1 MERIILHIDMDA
13 FFAAVEQRDH
23 EEYRG
28 KPVIVGGL
36 GPRGVVSTASYEARK
51 FGVHSAMAMAT
62 ARKRCPGAVFLPGD
76 HARYRDVS
84 RQIFSILARYSP
96 VIEPLSIDEGFLD
109 LTGMERLMGNPRAYG
124 EDIKRAVRE
133 ETGLTASVGIA
144 PNKFLAKLASDLEKP
159 DGLVVIRPEDAEAV
173 LAPLSVSRIFGV
185 GKKTEARLAA
195 LGFKTIGQLAA
206 ADRKKLA
213 RTVGERMASQLLALA
228 HGIDDRPVEPSR
240 EAQSVGREET
250 FAEDLHS
257 REEAERVLLALS
269 EEVGWR
275 LRRDGL
281 SARTVTLKLRLG
293 SFETFTR
300 SHTLPDPIAYDEDI
314 FREAQ
319 TLFRAFPMPPGQ
331 GIRLLGVSAGNL
343 SAGGELSLFD
353 DHEKKDRLYD
363 AIDKLKGRFGE
374 GILTRAALARPKD
387 APKGTRDN

>member
-13 FFAAVEQRDH
+13 FFASVEQRDH

-28 KPVIVGGL
+28 RPVIVGGL

-51 FGVHSAMAMAT
+51 FGVHSAQAMAI
-62 ARKRCPGAVFLPGD
+62 ARRRCPDAVFLHPD
-76 HARYRDVS
+76 HARYSAVS
-84 RQIFSILARYSP
+84 RQIFSILSRFSP
-96 VIEPLSIDEGFLD
+96 VIEQLSIDEGFLD
-109 LTGMERLMGNPRAYG
+109 LTGMERLMENPRAYG
-124 EDIKRAVRE
+124 KEIKRAVRE

-159 DGLVVIRPEDAEAV
+159 DGLVIIRPEDAEKV
-173 LAPLSVSRIFGV
+173 LAPLPVSRIFGV

-206 ADRKKLA
+206 ADREKLA
-213 RTVGERMASQLLALA
+213 HALGDRMAAQLLALA
-228 HGIDDRPVEPSR
+228 HGLDDRPVEPR
-240 EAQSVGREET
+240 RAAQSIGREET
-250 FAEDLHS
+250 FDEDIRS

-275 LRRDGL
+275 LRREGL
-281 SARTVTLKLRLG
+281 SARTVTLKLRSA
-293 SFETFTR
+293 SFDTYTRQQTFTNPV
-300 SHTLPDPIAYDEDI
+300 SYDEDI
-314 FREAQ
+314 FEAARS
-319 TLFRAFPMPPGQ
+319 LFRAFPMPPGQ

-343 SAGGELSLFD
+343 MEGGEVSLFD

-374 GILTRAALARPKD
+374 GVLTRAALQRPKGE
-387 APKGTRDN
+387 P

>member
-13 FFAAVEQRDH
+13 FFASVEQRDH

-51 FGVHSAMAMAT
+51 FGVHSALAMAI
-62 ARKRCPGAVFLPGD
+62 ARRRCPDGIFLPVD
-76 HARYRDVS
+76 HPRYRAVS
-84 RQIFSILARYSP
+84 RQIFAILARFSP

-109 LTGMERLMGNPRAYG
+109 LTGMERLMESPEAYG
-124 EDIKRAVRE
+124 KALKRAVYE
-133 ETGLTASVGIA
+133 ETGLTASVGVA

-159 DGLVVIRPEDAEAV
+159 DGLVIVRPGDV
-173 LAPLSVSRIFGV
+173 DRLLAPLPVGRIFGV

-195 LGFKTIGQLAA
+195 LGLRTIGQLAA

-213 RTVGERMASQLLALA
+213 SALGERMAGQLLALA
-228 HGIDDRPVEPSR
+228 HGQDHRPVEPCR
-240 EAQSVGREET
+240 AAQSIGREET
-250 FAEDLHS
+250 FDTDIRS
-257 REEAERVLLALS
+257 REEAEKVLLSLS

-275 LRRDGL
+275 LRREGL
-281 SARTVTLKLRLG
+281 SCRTVTLKVRLA
-293 SFETFTR
+293 SFDTFTR
-300 SHTLPDPIAYDEDI
+300 SRTLADPVSYDEDI
-314 FREAQ
+314 FAAVQ
-319 TLFRAFPMPPGQ
+319 ALFRQFPLTPGQ

-343 SAGGELSLFD
+343 ATDAEASLFD

-374 GILTRAALARPKD
+374 AILTRAALADPKQK
-387 APKGTRDN
+387 P